1 MEKWV
6 LLSFAIFLMST
17 IIMVVSIF
25 NNNLIYIFMSI
36 ASTICTSYI
45 VVFAVSLYKKENEI
59 E

>member
-6 LLSFAIFLMST
+6 LLSFATFLMSI

-36 ASTICTSYI
+36 ALTICTSHI
-45 VVFAVSLYKKENEI
+45 VVFAVSLYKKENKI